1 MNTTGATHSLRS
13 VQQMLKL
20 TRREVAG
27 LVEAGFVTPQLGAR
41 GEWRFTFQ
49 DVVLLK
55 SAWGLRQ
62 QGIPLRRVIA
72 SLRKLRATLPETL
85 PLSGLRITAVGD
97 EVAVLEGSSRW
108 SAESGQLLMGF
119 DVEPPAEP
127 ASPRTRG
134 AAVSFIDA
142 AEARARRDRTG
153 EAAAASE
160 PRSAPRAGA
169 RAARGGIEATAEAL
183 FARGEEAEAHDA
195 RAAEQ
200 AYRAALA
207 VDPGHVASAL
217 NLGAML
223 CEQQRCREAV
233 ALYDGLIER
242 QPAEALLHFNRAVAL
257 EDLGRSADALASY
270 ARCLAIA
277 PDLADAHYNAG
288 RLYQLAGD
296 AQKALRHFSSYRR
309 LQKQP

>member
-1 MNTTGATHSLRS
+1 
-13 VQQMLKL
+13 MLKL

-27 LVEAGFVTPQLGAR
+27 LVEAGFVTPQVGSR

-62 QGIPLRRVIA
+62 QGIPFRRVIA
-72 SLRKLRATLPETL
+72 SLRKLRARLPETL
-85 PLSGLRITAVGD
+85 PLSGLRITAVGA
-97 EVAVLEGSSRW
+97 EVAVLDGASRW

-119 DVEPPAEP
+119 DVEPPAS
-127 ASPRTRG
+127 AAATRG
-134 AAVSFIDA
+134 AVSFIDA
-142 AEARARRDRTG
+142 AEARARRERPPD
-153 EAAAASE
+153 AATTPE

-183 FARGEEAEAHDA
+183 FARGEEAEAHDT

-207 VDPGHVASAL
+207 VDPAHVASAL

-233 ALYDGLIER
+233 TLYDGLIER

-257 EDLGRSADALASY
+257 EDLGRTEDALASY
-270 ARCLAIA
+270 ARCLALA

-288 RLYQLAGD
+288 RLYQLTGD